1 MTPQEEIAG
10 LKTLLNAW
18 KDDSK
23 RYEEELR
30 EVRKMAMQSYDI
42 SDFES
47 DSWLELIAKINAILA
62 YDDQCGICGDHHE
75 GEVPRACET
84 GDGV

>member
-23 RYEEELR
+23 RYEEGLR
-30 EVRKMAMQSYDI
+30 EVRKMAMQSYDV

-47 DSWLELIAKINAILA
+47 DNWLELIAKVNGILA

-75 GEVPRACET
+75 GEVPRDCQT